1 MGERRDQPLARHEEQ
16 ERGLGAERT
25 LIALNY
31 AALSFAIAMSIW
43 GSRRI
48 ARRLE
53 DLGGASMVPGLNW
66 VTAPLL
72 GAVATAAAFGVTAL
86 VDDGPVA
93 AILRAVTWLIVG
105 TALWTFLWTYVSLQ
119 IGLHR
124 LGAERIADA
133 ARMDPGLGLLQFG
146 DVAFMGLWILL
157 GWLVPL
163 VLTGLPDV
171 VGAVIGAAVL
181 AIALATFFFSLVRLH
196 HRMVGGEGRGVGTR
210 ARSVCAGVR
219 TRA

>member
-1 MGERRDQPLARHEEQ
+1 
-16 ERGLGAERT
+16 
-25 LIALNY
+25 
-31 AALSFAIAMSIW
+31 
-43 GSRRI
+43 
-48 ARRLE
+48 
-53 DLGGASMVPGLNW
+53 
-66 VTAPLL
+66 
-72 GAVATAAAFGVTAL
+72 
-86 VDDGPVA
+86 
-93 AILRAVTWLIVG
+93 
-105 TALWTFLWTYVSLQ
+105 
-119 IGLHR
+119 
-124 LGAERIADA
+124 
-133 ARMDPGLGLLQFG
+133 MDPGLGLLQFG

-157 GWLVPL
+157 AWLVPL